1 MHLSGAGDHSDQAY
15 ADFGRQPQVAG
26 EWEIKPRWRHD
37 YEKMVRQQI
46 NNWPNWSDSTNSA
59 NYFPILAHFSAHLH
73 YRQLIQKAKIIVEV
87 AGVQ

>member
-37 YEKMVRQQI
+37 YEKMVRQRI
-46 NNWPNWSDSTNSA
+46 PSVT
-59 NYFPILAHFSAHLH
+59 
-73 YRQLIQKAKIIVEV
+73 
-87 AGVQ
+87 